1 MDELESLSHT
11 KWDCKY
17 HVVFIPKCRRRTLV
31 HDERARDDVER
42 FVGKVELLYS
52 ALTQI
57 DRKPLLDGLASCAGE
72 ELLRGFDAGDA
83 SRLADR
89 CLAWM
94 AWCRGTGTSRRFAL
108 LSLREQRDHGLTR
121 SMGESDSFCTG

>member
-17 HVVFIPKCRRRTLV
+17 HVVFIPKCRRRTLM

-57 DRKPLLDGLASCAGE
+57 DRKPLLDGLASCQTCVEVDGFCAGSPQRVLHATPRPRRINPVGE
-72 ELLRGFDAGDA
+72 GRQPFGDGPRIVVDAASELSTIPFPP
-83 SRLADR
+83 
-89 CLAWM
+89 
-94 AWCRGTGTSRRFAL
+94 
-108 LSLREQRDHGLTR
+108 
-121 SMGESDSFCTG
+121 